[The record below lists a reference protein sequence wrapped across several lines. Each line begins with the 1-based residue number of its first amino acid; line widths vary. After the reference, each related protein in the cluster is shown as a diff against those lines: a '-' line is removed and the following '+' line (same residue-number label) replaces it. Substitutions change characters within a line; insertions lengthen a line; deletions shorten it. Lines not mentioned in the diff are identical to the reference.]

1 MFVLKE
7 CLRPLY
13 WWLKSKR
20 YREFSR
26 LMGKYGHLPR
36 FQPRD
41 VRFMGYRFR
50 VPDLPSFLW
59 QFKDIFVDEL
69 YRFRPGSENPVIY
82 DCGANVGLSCLYFK
96 LLSPGARIVAFE
108 ADPAIAQVLEENLRA
123 NSIGDVE
130 IVAKAVHTRE
140 GSIQFGVHGAD
151 GGSVYLQGQKIE
163 VEAVRLRD
171 WLAQEEG
178 VDFLKLDIEGSEVE
192 VIPDC
197 ADVLGRVENL
207 FVEYH
212 SWGSLPQRL
221 DELLKTLRLAGFRYY
236 IQGLTERRA
245 PFVHRAQGQPL
256 DLQLNIFAYR
266 G

>member
-1 MFVLKE
+1 MMFVLKE

-163 VEAVRLRD
+163 VE
-171 WLAQEEG
+171 
-178 VDFLKLDIEGSEVE
+178 